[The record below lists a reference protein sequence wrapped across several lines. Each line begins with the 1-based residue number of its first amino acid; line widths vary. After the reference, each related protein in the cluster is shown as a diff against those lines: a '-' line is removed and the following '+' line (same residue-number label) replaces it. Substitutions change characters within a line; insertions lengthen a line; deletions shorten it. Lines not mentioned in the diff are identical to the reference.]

1 MQQLI
6 TSTYEHKLA
15 RAFFDIDNRGLL
27 MNQEKLGKLRLL
39 CNDSVKNL
47 CSSVSKATG
56 EKIYVGAEN
65 KPATKDKSYNIN
77 YSPNL
82 QTLLKNLGFSLPKIR
97 VKNEHHEYEM
107 KDSANKLVLQ
117 KVLADPT
124 LWPPGFFEAKKLIAD
139 LLELHKI
146 IKVKNTYV
154 NARLY
159 NNVMYSCY
167 GVAST
172 ITGRRNSKRH
182 PYNLGG
188 NSQNYPKYTDIGR
201 QYQECIMARPKRIF
215 FRVDQK
221 GAEDWPVQA
230 LAQNYQAL
238 EELRNGINRHVKLA
252 SYIFSIP
259 ESVLQLGRAAHDPTA
274 EFQYYLGKKSRH
286 ANNYGLR
293 AQRFSEQLAE
303 NGYSVPKDTCAEMLR
318 KVAEIDPNVH
328 NVFHAYIRD
337 EIFNKKMLVTP
348 FGRERQVFGLRPNEH
363 NWDILNECYSYI
375 PQSTVGDNTGLAIL
389 YIYTICNGSD
399 TILHDGHDSIV
410 QEPLDTEQ
418 SLLDTFYNTTNS
430 FNRDITFH
438 NGITIKIPVEGELG
452 YDWNNFEKLKEFTPD
467 CLIETYRKLK
477 QKIKDQEPITM
488 TEGSLANAA
497 PSQEVVAGELS

>member
-6 TSTYEHKLA
+6 TSTYEHALA
-15 RAFFDIDNRGLL
+15 RAYFDIDNRGLL
-27 MNQEKLGKLRLL
+27 INQEKLAKLRLF
-39 CNDSVKNL
+39 CNDSVRNL
-47 CSSVSKATG
+47 CESISKSTG

-65 KPATKDKSYNIN
+65 KPATKEKSYNIN

-82 QTLLKNLGFSLPKIR
+82 QSLLKNLGFNLPKIR
-97 VKNEHHEYEM
+97 VKNDQHEYEM
-107 KDSANKLVLQ
+107 RDSANKLVLQ

-124 LWPPGFFEAKKLIAD
+124 SWPPGFFEAKKLIAD

-146 IKVKNTYV
+146 LKVKTTYV

-159 NNVMYSCY
+159 NNTMFSCY

-201 QYQECIMARPKRIF
+201 QYQECIISRPGRIF
-215 FRVDQK
+215 LRVDQK

-259 ESVLQLGRAAHDPTA
+259 ESVLQLGRSAHDPTA

-328 NVFHAYIRD
+328 NVFHAFIRD
-337 EIFNKKMLVTP
+337 EAFTRKMLKTP
-348 FGRERQVFGLRPNEH
+348 LGRERQVFGLRANEH
-363 NWDILNECYSYI
+363 NWDILNELYAWI
-375 PQSTVGDNTGLAIL
+375 PQSTVGDNTGLAVL
-389 YIYTICNGSD
+389 YIYNLLDGRDS
-399 TILHDGHDSIV
+399 ILHDGHDSIC
-410 QEPLDTEQ
+410 QEPLDNESELISCLNHSNDAFKRT
-418 SLLDTFYNTTNS
+418 
-430 FNRDITFH
+430 ITFH
-438 NGITIKIPVEGELG
+438 NGISIEIPIEAEIG
-452 YDWNNFEKLKEFTPD
+452 YDWNNFEKLKEPTPD
-467 CLIETYRKLK
+467 CLVETYRKLK
-477 QKIKDQEPITM
+477 QKIKDQEPIL
-488 TEGSLANAA
+488 TEGSLIDAT
-497 PSQEVVAGELS
+497 PTQEVVAGELS